1 MADLAPT
8 EAFLRDL
15 QVLADGGKLP
25 IPSFTQIQRL
35 QSSMAPL
42 AAEMPVPEHRFH
54 DGWYERRLLVPAGML
69 IVGKIH
75 RHDHPVGVISGH
87 ALIMSEF
94 GSAEVRAGYF
104 ALSRAGVKR
113 VVLAFEDT
121 LFVTLH
127 RNESN
132 TEDLGRIEAEHI
144 EPEAFSLERHAA
156 PEVLQ

>member
-1 MADLAPT
+1 MPDLALT
-8 EAFLRDL
+8 DAFLRDL
-15 QVLADGGKLP
+15 RVSADGGTLP
-25 IPSFTQIQRL
+25 MPSLQQIQRL

-42 AAEMPVPEHRFH
+42 AAEMPRPEHRFH

-75 RHDHPVGVISGH
+75 RHDHPVGVIFGH
-87 ALIMSEF
+87 ALIMSAY

-104 ALSRAGVKR
+104 SVSPAGVKR
-113 VVLAFEDT
+113 IVLAFEDT

-132 TEDLGRIEAEHI
+132 TEDLERIEAEHI

-156 PEVLQ
+156 PEMLQ